1 MSNVSEE
8 QRWAVGDIK
17 DFLNVKYENLVFLV
31 GEYIRR
37 NRFVYAF
44 RTLMVLMRLLPRE
57 VKKDER
63 VKPYRRKM
71 EAIKN
76 KIRSKAKNE
85 PYKFYKIS
93 VERRIINQNADF
105 LEDAVEAVQD
115 ALIDW
120 HIRSGY
126 TGVPMKDDVEK
137 PDFEIGEDED

>member
-76 KIRSKAKNE
+76 EIRSKAKNE
-85 PYKFYKIS
+85 PYKFFKIS
-93 VERRIINQNADF
+93 VERRIIHQNADF

-120 HIRSGY
+120 HIRAGY